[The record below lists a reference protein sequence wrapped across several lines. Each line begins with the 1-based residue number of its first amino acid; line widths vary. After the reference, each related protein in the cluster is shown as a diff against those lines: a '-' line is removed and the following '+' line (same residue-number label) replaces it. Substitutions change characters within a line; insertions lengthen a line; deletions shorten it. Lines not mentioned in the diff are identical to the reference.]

1 MGKDRTEITGLA
13 LALLAGVFLGSAVAV
28 ARFAYEGGASGIVV
42 ASFRSILMTA
52 LMVGFILYRGGG
64 FRLPR
69 KLVPLAMFNG
79 VLMSAMTYG
88 NIGAVEFIS
97 VGLAALLFFTFPVI
111 IAVIVTVLRI
121 EPTSPLKLFSIV
133 FAFVGLALMLGS
145 SVGDS
150 DWRGVVF
157 SLVAAFATATNAVL
171 VARFFREVNV
181 FLMTFHFSWTALLVL
196 ILIGTFVADVRFPET
211 PGGWGGVF
219 GVAVL
224 QASAMPMY
232 LWSISHIGALKSGM
246 ATNIQPLTS
255 IGEAWVLF
263 DEVLGALQALGGF
276 LVLGSILLMQWADMR
291 LRRRS
296 LTSAPVPDQMPPTN
310 DILDGERNK

>member
-1 MGKDRTEITGLA
+1 LVKDRTEITGLA

-28 ARFAYEGGASGIVV
+28 ARFAYDGGASGIVV
-42 ASFRSILMTA
+42 ASVRSILMTA
-52 LMVGFILYRGGG
+52 LMAGLLLLNGRSLA
-64 FRLPR
+64 LPR
-69 KLVPLAMFNG
+69 KLVPLALFNG
-79 VLMSAMTYG
+79 LLMSAMTYG

-133 FAFVGLALMLGS
+133 FAFVGLAMMLGS

-157 SLVAAFATATNAVL
+157 SLVAAFATAINAVL
-171 VARFFREVNV
+171 VARFFREINV
-181 FLMTFHFSWTALLVL
+181 FLMTFHFSWTALTVLVL
-196 ILIGTFVADVRFPET
+196 IGIFLADVRFPVT
-211 PGGWGGVF
+211 AGGWGGVF
-219 GVAVL
+219 GVAAL

-232 LWSISHIGALKSGM
+232 LYSISRIGALKSGM
-246 ATNIQPLTS
+246 ATNVQPLVS

-263 DEVLGALQALGGF
+263 DEILGALQALGGV

-296 LTSAPVPDQMPPTN
+296 LTFVPAPDQMPPTDN
-310 DILDGERNK
+310 ISIGEKKR